1 MPDRTIMNEQTADP
15 LTTPAPEWEDPELA
29 AQAATRAAAVV
40 DLERL
45 VIGCAVTSKDS
56 AEWLLSQLTP
66 AHFTHRLH
74 QDIWA
79 VAADLIGRGDP
90 ISWETVNREI
100 TRRRGYTDAKTDL
113 YVLEAAT
120 AAPIGPAVPHYVEQ
134 IRADYQRRRADA
146 VRTKIGKLT
155 HPSRDWHAD
164 HTEEFYPLDTIISE
178 FQAIQLDDDQASMSV
193 AGDATEVAEI
203 IDSWGTQPAGA
214 FDFGLPDVDA
224 VLNVVPG
231 SLVVIGAY
239 TGVGK
244 STLASQAARHAIK
257 KGLPAV
263 QFSAE
268 MSVTQLRQR
277 DLCALAQVH
286 LSTTTGN
293 RPLTSTDRTLLQQWA
308 STYDHD
314 STHAGYYLE
323 YVPAMT
329 VNHIRARLSWIKRR
343 HGHIGV
349 VVVDYLQLMRL
360 EPGDDSNA
368 RTAATTAALKRLAGE
383 LECVIVLLSQ
393 CRKPDEKGVPR
404 PPTRWDLI
412 GSGAIANDADVV
424 ILIHDPCPKS
434 VPSDELTPAAVK
446 RHGEIDLIIAKN
458 RSGPEQ
464 TTVLSDMRHMAYFAP
479 SDTEDND
486 TPPNTGGLKA
496 DRASMSTDDRADTPM
511 PTLPIVPDDA

>member
-1 MPDRTIMNEQTADP
+1 MPDQIIADEQTADP
-15 LTTPAPEWEDPELA
+15 LTTPTPEWEDPDLT

-45 VIGCAVTSKDS
+45 VIGSAVTSNDR
-56 AEWLLSQLTP
+56 AEWLLSQLTT

-74 QDIWA
+74 QEIWA

-90 ISWETVNREI
+90 MSWETVNREI
-100 TRRRGYTDAKTDL
+100 TRRRGYTDVKTDL
-113 YVLEAAT
+113 YVTEAAN
-120 AAPIGPAVPHYVEQ
+120 AAPIGVMVSHYVDEL
-134 IRADYQRRRADA
+134 RADYKRRRADA
-146 VRTKIGKLT
+146 VRTRAGKLT

-164 HTEEFYPLDTIISE
+164 HAEGIYPLDTIISE

-203 IDSWGTQPAGA
+203 IESWGMQPAGA

-244 STLASQAARHAIK
+244 STLASQAARRAVE

-268 MSVTQLRQR
+268 MSVKQLRQR
-277 DLCALAQVH
+277 DLCALAGVH

-293 RPLTSTDRTLLQQWA
+293 RELTSTDLALLQEWA
-308 STYDHD
+308 VKYDHD
-314 STHAGYYLE
+314 STDVGYYLE

-343 HGHIGV
+343 HGRIGV
-349 VVVDYLQLMRL
+349 VVVDNLQLMRL
-360 EPGDDSNA
+360 ESGDDNNA

-383 LECVIVLLSQ
+383 MECVILLLSQ

-404 PPTRWDLI
+404 PPTRWDLT
-412 GSGAIANDADVV
+412 GSGAIANDADLV

-434 VPSDELTPAAVK
+434 VPSHELSLAAEQ
-446 RHGEIDLIIAKN
+446 RRGEVDLIIAKA

-464 TTVLSDMRHMAYFAP
+464 TSVLADRRHMGYFA
-479 SDTEDND
+479 SGDTEDND
-486 TPPNTGGLKA
+486 LPSNTGMGA
-496 DRASMSTDDRADTPM
+496 DRAAMSPEDRAAGPM
-511 PTLPIVPDDA
+511 PTL